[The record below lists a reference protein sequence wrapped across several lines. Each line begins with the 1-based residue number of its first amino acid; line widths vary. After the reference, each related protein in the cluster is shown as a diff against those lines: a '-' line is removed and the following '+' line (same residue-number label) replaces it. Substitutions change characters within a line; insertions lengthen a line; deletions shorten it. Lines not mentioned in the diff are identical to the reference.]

1 MPAPRILPLGFID
14 RTTSDGA
21 VILLTKPSDSSNL
34 RPETAVT
41 LTGVFPALATE
52 RHFLKVVPPR
62 AGIDPRNPA

>member
-21 VILLTKPSDSSNL
+21 VILLTKPSDLPNL

-41 LTGVFPALATE
+41 LAEVFPAPATE
-52 RHFLKVVPPR
+52 AALPEGCPRTRVDSTKV
-62 AGIDPRNPA
+62 G